1 MSNLKSGSANATQ
14 VRWSE
19 MTPDRPL
26 PLIER
31 RRLMGDRMMVSHVTL
46 ERGFKVD
53 VHKHENEQI
62 TCVISGAF
70 RFWIGDQ
77 SSPDRRETIVRAGDA
92 ILFPANVPHGG
103 EALETTV
110 ILDLFSPPSQA
121 TGVDSKPASERSAI
135 QH

>member
-1 MSNLKSGSANATQ
+1 MSNLKNESAKATQ

-19 MTPDRPL
+19 MAPDRPL

-62 TCVISGAF
+62 TCVLSGAF
-70 RFWIGDQ
+70 RFWIGDEG
-77 SSPDRRETIVRAGDA
+77 SPERRETVVRAGDA
-92 ILFPANVPHGG
+92 ILFPGNVAHGG

-110 ILDLFSPPSQA
+110 ILDLFSPPSQT
-121 TGVDSKPASERSAI
+121 TGVDRR
-135 QH
+135 